1 MPPKL
6 SSDHPEVPARVP
18 RISDQ
23 LAALIRS
30 SGQLP
35 TDLARDAGVA
45 PSVLT
50 RFLRGERGLSSESI
64 DRIADA
70 LGGLRLVR
78 VRGRATPG
86 RQPGRG

>member
-1 MPPKL
+1 MATKQL
-6 SSDHPEVPARVP
+6 DHPRVPARVP

-23 LAALIRS
+23 LAALIREA
-30 SGQLP
+30 GRLP
-35 TDLARDAGVA
+35 IDLARDAGVA